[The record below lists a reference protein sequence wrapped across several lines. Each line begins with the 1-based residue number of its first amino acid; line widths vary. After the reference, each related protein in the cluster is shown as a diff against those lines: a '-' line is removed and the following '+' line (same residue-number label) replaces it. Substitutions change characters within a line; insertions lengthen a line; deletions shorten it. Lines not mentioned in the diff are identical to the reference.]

1 MTGPRRFADAG
12 CGKQSRQGT
21 GHASTPGIQPVPA
34 RADRHRPAGVRD
46 RHAPAAADRR
56 RCRCRHLECGERR
69 HGCQGQRSA
78 RPSRAG
84 PVTGVVSVRDL
95 TKRYGDFAA
104 VDGVSFDIDEGQLVA
119 VLGPNGAGKTT
130 TLEILEGFAEPTSG
144 QVRVLGEDPPRGGR
158 AWRAQVGLVLQ
169 STSLETEP
177 TVADLLR
184 VFGRLYPNPRPVAE
198 VLELI
203 DLADDA
209 RTRVGAL
216 SGGQQRR
223 VDLGLAIIGNPD
235 VLFLDEP
242 TTGLD
247 PEARRRCWASVE
259 RLNDAGT
266 TILLTTHYLDEA
278 DHLADRVMVLSAG
291 RLVADTT
298 PAAMRASG
306 GLSVVRFPLPV
317 GAPDL
322 PPSLAAHV
330 TERMLS
336 LHTDRIEPVLA
347 DLLAWA
353 DHHRLELTT
362 LEVGP
367 PSLEEAY
374 LSITHSEPHDA
385 LFASHV

>member
-1 MTGPRRFADAG
+1 M
-12 CGKQSRQGT
+12 
-21 GHASTPGIQPVPA
+21 
-34 RADRHRPAGVRD
+34 
-46 RHAPAAADRR
+46 
-56 RCRCRHLECGERR
+56 
-69 HGCQGQRSA
+69 
-78 RPSRAG
+78 
-84 PVTGVVSVRDL
+84 TGVVSVRDL

-104 VDGVSFDIDEGQLVA
+104 VDGISFDIGEGQLVA

-144 QVRVLGEDPPRGGR
+144 HVRVLGENPLHGGR

-177 TVADLLR
+177 TVVDLLR
-184 VFGRLYPNPRPVAE
+184 VFGRLYPNPRPVGE

-209 RTRVGAL
+209 RTRVGTL

-317 GAPDL
+317 EAPDL
-322 PPSLAAHV
+322 PPSLAIHV
-330 TERMLS
+330 TDRVLS
-336 LHTDRIEPVLA
+336 LHTVRIEPVLA

-353 DHHRLELTT
+353 QHHRLELTA

-374 LSITHSEPHDA
+374 LSIARTPVDSEPHDA
-385 LFASHV
+385 LFTSHV